1 MKSLDDR
8 IGEALSAADRDL
20 LKSLDEP
27 AFVRQALGL
36 FRGRN
41 AWVSTT
47 VTLAQLV
54 AFIGGVWAGAQ
65 FLAATDALAA
75 VKWGLSAAV
84 LLLFSVQFKMFL
96 LSQMQTDRLLQ
107 ALRLME
113 ARLSGAGR

>member
-8 IGEALSAADRDL
+8 IGEALSAADLDL
-20 LKSLDEP
+20 LKSMEEP
-27 AFVRQALGL
+27 AFIRQALGL
-36 FRGRN
+36 YRGRN
-41 AWVSTT
+41 AWISVT
-47 VTLAQLV
+47 VTLAQV
-54 AFIGGVWAGAQ
+54 AAFLGGVWAGAQ
-65 FLAATDALAA
+65 FLNASDALAA

-96 LSQMQTDRLLQ
+96 LSQIQTDRLLQ